1 MVNSF
6 FYDQDDSCITKIG
19 KGRKRKAPVRTEI
32 ETGIFSIVIET
43 INHGNEN
50 QEINDDNV

>member
-32 ETGIFSIVIET
+32 ETGIFSTVIET